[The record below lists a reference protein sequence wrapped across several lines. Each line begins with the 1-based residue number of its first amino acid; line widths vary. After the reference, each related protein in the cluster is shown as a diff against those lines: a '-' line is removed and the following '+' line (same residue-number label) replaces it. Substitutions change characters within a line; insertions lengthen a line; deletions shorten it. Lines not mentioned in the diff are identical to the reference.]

1 MNDYNDEDSDYEIYF
16 DKHSLL
22 EELTHL
28 EEDNLF
34 KIHLVQEDE
43 QTLEKLK
50 KTIDQKIQSKEGEI
64 RDVRNNIELLIQS
77 KNQLFHK

>member
-1 MNDYNDEDSDYEIYF
+1 MQIYF
-16 DKHSLL
+16 DKFSLL
-22 EELTHL
+22 EHLTHL

-50 KTIDQKIQSKEGEI
+50 KDSELRMQLKQREI
-64 RDVRNNIELLIQS
+64 EEVNRNIEQLRVS
-77 KNQLFHK
+77 KMGALKK